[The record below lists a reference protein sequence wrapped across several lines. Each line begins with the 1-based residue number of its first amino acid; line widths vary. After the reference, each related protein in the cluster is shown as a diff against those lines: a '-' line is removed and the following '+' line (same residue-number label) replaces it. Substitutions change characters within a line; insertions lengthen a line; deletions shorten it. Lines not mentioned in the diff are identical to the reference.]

1 MMRELI
7 ERFSYRRRLWLAEK
21 RGKHLG
27 AGSNPEYESKGKIVS
42 RHLVFLL
49 FGIFWAI
56 VCWLIAYDYLKRGSF
71 QYTPQDGPT
80 QIISPTTNAAA
91 YWRGIGTLLAVGAVG
106 IATAAYQSVRLF
118 RACRAPAEA
127 SQQPSYIRSMRVLM
141 MVLALLCLLCIVSAI
156 TGIQAFELSAIQS
169 GSRTGSVVTYWEGA
183 WRWFALVYAAFFAVA
198 FYGIYRR
205 FPLAWK
211 VGWVVVVAST
221 AAFIVQVWLVDVQP
235 PDAAAAW
242 FKLAAAL
249 GGIPVGIYWGF
260 WWYKQKRYFI
270 PDATEQT

>member
-1 MMRELI
+1 MRELI

-21 RGKHLG
+21 RGEHLG

-118 RACRAPAEA
+118 RACRAPAGA

-211 VGWVVVVAST
+211 VGWVVLVAST
-221 AAFIVQVWLVDVQP
+221 AGFIVQVWLTEVQP
-235 PDAAAAW
+235 PDAAYAGRI
-242 FKLAAAL
+242 LATLA
-249 GGIPVGIYWGF
+249 GIAVGIYWGF
-260 WWYKQKRYFI
+260 WWYNQKRYFI